1 MVDEPS
7 DLTDR
12 QQRVLAF
19 IIGYQQMHGIAP
31 TIREIGDH
39 FGLRS
44 PGGIHRILTLL
55 KEKGFILAESGKKR
69 SWRSVG
75 PLPGKG
81 IPVLGVIAA
90 GRPIEAIASSG
101 EQIAVSPA
109 VFGCDNC
116 FALRVSGD
124 SMIDAHIMEG
134 DLAIIRPQQQVE
146 NGEIAAVIIQDLL
159 LEATLKIIRRHRRTI
174 SLEPA
179 NRTYSAIIFNGAEC
193 DKVTVLGKCVGIIRR
208 PMR

>member
-1 MVDEPS
+1 
-7 DLTDR
+7 
-12 QQRVLAF
+12 
-19 IIGYQQMHGIAP
+19 MHGIAP

-44 PGGIHRILTLL
+44 PGGIHRILMLL

-75 PLPGKG
+75 LLPGKG

-90 GRPIEAIASSG
+90 GRPFEAVSFSD
-101 EQIAVSPA
+101 EELAVSPSE
-109 VFGCDNC
+109 FGSDDC

-124 SMIDAHIMEG
+124 SMIDAHILAG
-134 DLAIIRPQQQVE
+134 DLAIIRPQLRVE
-146 NGEIAAVIIQDLL
+146 NGEIAAVIIQDILP
-159 LEATLKIIRRHRRTI
+159 EATLKIVRSNRRTI

-179 NRTYSAIIFNGAEC
+179 NRAYSVTVFRGAEC
-193 DKVTVLGKCVGIIRR
+193 QKVRVLGKCVGVIRKCCG
-208 PMR
+208 